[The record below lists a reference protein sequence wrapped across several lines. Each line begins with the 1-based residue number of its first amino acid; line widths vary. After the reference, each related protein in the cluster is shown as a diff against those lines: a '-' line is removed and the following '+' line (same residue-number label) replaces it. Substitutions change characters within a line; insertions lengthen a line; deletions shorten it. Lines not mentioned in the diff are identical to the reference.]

1 VSFEDA
7 LGRLESIVQELER
20 TDVPLD
26 DALRLFEDG
35 VAQVRA
41 AGQTLQAVDAQVRRL
56 SEDADGAFRLEA
68 FPS

>member
-1 VSFEDA
+1 MSFEDA